1 LKSALLPTPLGYSIV
16 CCMAKERPNR
26 YTPLFLTLFILISD
40 QLSKAWIVANIAE
53 NTVGYW
59 FFDDFLAIVHVRN
72 TAIAF
77 SMGDRLPDFVKVIFF
92 ILLPVVL
99 VLGVC
104 VIYASKKIELTQ
116 FHRWVLALF
125 LGGGIGNLLDR
136 IFRSFRVVDF
146 ISVKVYGFLGFE
158 RWPTW
163 NIADA
168 SLVISGILLA
178 LSLLFE
184 QSAKKE
190 GTDV

>member
-1 LKSALLPTPLGYSIV
+1 MGQNKRSYLPLL
-16 CCMAKERPNR
+16 
-26 YTPLFLTLFILISD
+26 LTFCIILAD
-40 QLSKAWIVANIAE
+40 QLSKAWIVKHIAE
-53 NTVGYW
+53 NTVGFQYW
-59 FFDDFLAIVHVRN
+59 GDFLAIVHVRN

-77 SMGDRLPDFVKVIFF
+77 SMGDSLPLLIKLLFF
-92 ILLPVVL
+92 IIIPIILVIVVFF
-99 VLGVC
+99 V
-104 VIYASKKIELTQ
+104 YFSKRFDLSV

-125 LGGGIGNLLDR
+125 LGGGIGNLIDR

-178 LSLLFE
+178 ISILFE
-184 QSAKKE
+184 QSESKE
-190 GTDV
+190 GKHV